1 MFTSPGKTTSYA
13 LKYFMHFFISQDNP
27 TERIPGQLTK
37 QQEAEKTVDQVPAEK
52 KFLNISYFDLKM
64 IVIASAAMVF
74 SIICG
79 KTAYMKA
86 NFLVKIMQQFS
97 HNL

>member
-1 MFTSPGKTTSYA
+1 
-13 LKYFMHFFISQDNP
+13 MHFFISQDNP

-79 KTAYMKA
+79 KTTDMKLRMIL
-86 NFLVKIMQQFS
+86 FLLYKSKRRAVTFKNPPGIFKDF
-97 HNL
+97 LC